1 MGGAQVGRDRSRGR
15 GRHRVPR
22 LGGPLSVDRPLRAQ
36 MKIDRKAFEAIQ
48 AHGAEGY
55 PDEICGLMLGSDHVV
70 TDVRRARN
78 IIVDRSRDRYE
89 IDPLD
94 QIRIQREADAAG
106 LEVIGY
112 YHSHPDHPAQ
122 ASRFDTER
130 AWAGYVYL
138 IVAIHQGKPVDAN
151 AFVAARDGGPFR
163 PEPVEVV

>member
-1 MGGAQVGRDRSRGR
+1 
-15 GRHRVPR
+15 
-22 LGGPLSVDRPLRAQ
+22 
-36 MKIDRKAFEAIQ
+36 MKIRRAAFEAIE

-55 PDEICGLMLGSDHVV
+55 PDEICGLMLGPQADHLV
-70 TDVRRARN
+70 TEVRRARN

-106 LEVIGY
+106 LDVIGY

-130 AWAGYVYL
+130 AWAGYVYV
-138 IVAIHQGKPVDAN
+138 IVSIEKGKPVDAN
-151 AFVAARDGGPFR
+151 AFVTDEDGGPFHA
-163 PEPVEVV
+163 EPLEIS